1 MKRKALITNFRQH
14 QSIWM
19 GLGLT
24 MILVFGYC
32 FGVWY
37 TKLSIRLSTK
47 KYIPQITFTGERT
60 TNLQPVAAGATG
72 CASISTS
79 LAKVDAGQKNFIYRC
94 SSAGREV
101 SKADGK
107 LVFNLST
114 SDPNLEFIPGGSACN
129 VHYYQGGADIR
140 SRHAGACFTNIT
152 EFTGGGSTM
161 MAENGM
167 WCVNC
172 ISGAALACTIKVK
185 INGTP
190 TQCGCVYASTGSVNA
205 PPCSPSNNPNAAAAP
220 PPAAAPTTPPTRT
233 TPLTIPEIL
242 KQGTACGEHTES
254 DYTCSKDR
262 LSHTVRHVI
271 YCENGSQKFVTLGCN
286 GAGETRQWE
295 DMTAEVQANQGKYA
309 STMGGCESL
318 NLNCPPAS
326 NGTAPTQP
334 PAPTSTPLPTA
345 TPTPVIIPPT
355 AVPTAPPTPTLVIP
369 TSSPPLPVS
378 SQGVLQIT
386 PLSADSTYYL
396 SFVTTPG
403 DVAFGLYFAN
413 GTDISL
419 ENQINAALAQQ
430 GISIPTFKSQT
441 ANAYLYDLPFLINNP
456 STRLNFTLYRR
467 PKKDNSLPI
476 TLSTFIEQSKGCLN
490 TVMPNT
496 YMIDITSIQ
505 TSSPCR

>member
-1 MKRKALITNFRQH
+1 
-14 QSIWM
+14 M

-24 MILVFGYC
+24 LILAFGY
-32 FGVWY
+32 GLGAWY
-37 TKLSIRLSTK
+37 AQLPDKLSMQ
-47 KYIPQITFTGERT
+47 KYIPQITFTGEQS

-72 CASISTS
+72 CASIQSS
-79 LAKVDAGQKNFIYRC
+79 LKGEYIAPKVWAYTCQSGLKE
-94 SSAGREV
+94 SSP
-101 SKADGK
+101 ADGQ
-107 LVFNLST
+107 LVLNLST
-114 SDPNLEFIPGGSACN
+114 SDPNLELIAGGSACD
-129 VHYYQGGADIR
+129 VHWFQGGKNLR
-140 SRHAGACFTNIT
+140 YSGACFSNIT
-152 EFTGGGSTM
+152 RFSGGGASLS
-161 MAENGM
+161 AANGM
-167 WCVNC
+167 WYVMGL
-172 ISGAALACTIKVK
+172 SGAATACTIQVK
-185 INGTP
+185 LNGVP
-190 TQCGCVYASTGSVNA
+190 NKCECVYSSYGSVSA
-205 PPCSPSNNPNAAAAP
+205 PPCSPSNNPNATA
-220 PPAAAPTTPPTRT
+220 PPAATPTTPPART

-262 LSHTVRHVI
+262 LSHTVRHVK

-326 NGTAPTQP
+326 NATAPTQP
-334 PAPTSTPLPTA
+334 PVPTSTPLPTA

-355 AVPTAPPTPTLVIP
+355 AVPTAPPTPTPAIP

-456 STRLNFTLYRR
+456 STRLSFTLYRR
-467 PKKDNSLPI
+467 PKKDNTLPV
-476 TLSTFIEQSKGCLN
+476 TLSTFIEQSKGCLS

-496 YMIDITSIQ
+496 YVIDITSIQ
-505 TSSPCR
+505 ANSPCR